1 MPPDK
6 QHTLT
11 HVYTHTDNGDENM
24 HIQTTHID
32 NRDNPSVF
40 H

>member
-11 HVYTHTDNGDENM
+11 HVYTHTDNGDENT
-24 HIQTTHID
+24 HIQTHID
-32 NRDNPSVF
+32 NGDNPSVF